1 MQNSLLLAGLATSAR
16 TCEGVLVKVVLRSDQ
31 VTANAVTANAAIANA
46 AIANAVTV
54 IEVTVIEVILTEMTG
69 TATEEAIVIAVVIPI
84 RVTATLEVGLQR
96 LRLCSSLLSHHL
108 PFVGTTGTGGTVVGM
123 LGPGT
128 PICACCCQRILGHS
142 YAGTMSRLALVLRL
156 PTMTEVEVVTGTG
169 ARACHS
175 LVL

>member
-1 MQNSLLLAGLATSAR
+1 MQNSLLLAGLATSVR

-46 AIANAVTV
+46 ATV
-54 IEVTVIEVILTEMTG
+54 IAVTVIEVILTEMTG

-84 RVTATLEVGLQR
+84 RVTVTLEVGQQR

-128 PICACCCQRILGHS
+128 PICAFCCQRI
-142 YAGTMSRLALVLRL
+142 
-156 PTMTEVEVVTGTG
+156 
-169 ARACHS
+169 
-175 LVL
+175 